1 MPPRTYDSHVSVA
14 IHKLLVPLHPF
25 IRFIQLTYQELRH
38 WLILLFASFYQQT
51 SLHLAASGG
60 HAVTV
65 ESLLNKGADIN
76 ITDKDGVSYT
86 WLHVHTTEKYH
97 CFWVWVN
104 LTLYIQCFYMHN
116 QNVLNLYECINMDLR
131 NRMCNRQ
138 CFMDKLFHDLVS
150 IQLLPNSTSDC
161 LYFWSEHCAA
171 RVNKP
176 HPKWAKLKVSQTWQ

>member
-38 WLILLFASFYQQT
+38 WLILLFVSFYQQT
-51 SLHLAASGG
+51 SLHLAANGG

-86 WLHVHTTEKYH
+86 RLLRSTIVFEYELTSPCIFSVSTCITE
-97 CFWVWVN
+97 
-104 LTLYIQCFYMHN
+104 M
-116 QNVLNLYECINMDLR
+116 
-131 NRMCNRQ
+131 
-138 CFMDKLFHDLVS
+138 S
-150 IQLLPNSTSDC
+150 
-161 LYFWSEHCAA
+161 
-171 RVNKP
+171 
-176 HPKWAKLKVSQTWQ
+176 